1 MAVFACTVDSW
12 PLAHLALFRG
22 ELLLASSRGHQL
34 PSHGRLR
41 AKATANSL
49 QLELR
54 ELDLGD
60 SGNYRCE
67 ATNTLG
73 SANASLFFQVRG
85 ECSSSEHMAG
95 PGAAGLLWWAFGLG
109 CSGTGQ
115 GEVPSQPASPLPP
128 KHLGPK

>member
-85 ECSSSEHMAG
+85 ECSSSEHMAS
-95 PGAAGLLWWAFGLG
+95 PGAAGLLRDRAGG
-109 CSGTGQ
+109 GSQ
-115 GEVPSQPASPLPP
+115 PASQPASPLPP